1 MKTYKTTL
9 GDLFNLR
16 QTLIKNDIINQ
27 SFSRKGGLSVARNL
41 KKIDAELEEFTK
53 KRDDLIRE
61 YSDTGTMDPSNPK
74 WGEFITQYNSLSSV
88 EASIEINTITEDE
101 LPEDITPAACISIDF
116 MIEEPVEVVE

>member
-41 KKIDAELEEFTK
+41 KKIDVELEEFTK

-101 LPEDITPAACISIDF
+101 LPEDITPSACISIDF

>member
-101 LPEDITPAACISIDF
+101 LPEDITPVACISIDF